1 VKRGAIDL
9 SARGM
14 TMYIYYDDKT
24 DYLEV
29 LEKKV
34 LNYSVP
40 MKNGIF
46 KILSEKSKKVIG
58 YGIEGVSQRMG
69 ELDVFNPFVKLS
81 IMIKVSRIRHQYSQ
95 SQMAAKLKIG
105 LLPYQR
111 LESGENNPTL
121 KTLIKVKEVLRDI
134 DLSLVA

>member
-1 VKRGAIDL
+1 
-9 SARGM
+9 
-14 TMYIYYDDKT
+14 MYIYYDNKT

-34 LNYSVP
+34 LNYSIP
-40 MKNGIF
+40 LKNGVF
-46 KILSEKSKKVIG
+46 KILSEKGKKVIG
-58 YGIEGVSQRMG
+58 YGVEGASERIN
-69 ELDVFNPFVKLS
+69 ELAMFDPFVKLS
-81 IMIKVSRIRHQYSQ
+81 IMIKISRVKHHYTQQ
-95 SQMAAKLKIG
+95 QLAKKMGMG

-121 KTLIKVKEVLRDI
+121 KTLLKVKEVLKDI

>member
-1 VKRGAIDL
+1 MI
-9 SARGM
+9 
-14 TMYIYYDDKT
+14 MYVYYDDKT
-24 DYLEV
+24 DFLEV

-34 LNYSVP
+34 PNYSVP

-46 KILSEKSKKVIG
+46 KILSEKGKKVIG
-58 YGIEGVSQRMG
+58 YSVEGASERIS
-69 ELDVFNPFVKLS
+69 ELSFFNPFVKLS
-81 IMIKVSRIRHQYSQ
+81 IMIKISRIKHQYTQ
-95 SQMAAKLKIG
+95 SQMAKKLGIG

-121 KTLIKVKEVLRDI
+121 KTLIKLKEVLQDV

>member
-1 VKRGAIDL
+1 
-9 SARGM
+9 
-14 TMYIYYDDKT
+14 MYIYYDDKT

-29 LEKKV
+29 LKEKTK
-34 LNYSVP
+34 NYSVP

-46 KILSEKSKKVIG
+46 KILSATGKRHLG
-58 YGIEGVSQRMG
+58 FGVEDASERFAK
-69 ELDVFNPFVKLS
+69 LDIFDPLVKLS
-81 IMIKVSRIRHQYSQ
+81 IMIKVSRIKHGYTQKE
-95 SQMAAKLKIG
+95 MAEKLDIG

-121 KTLIKVKEVLRDI
+121 KTILKVKEVLADI